1 MSYLRAIRQPR
12 LGWIVTADP
21 VIPPAAQLAITEH
34 RPGVRRLGRRL
45 QLERRHPAPPGRR
58 LPRRRPQ
65 LPMTGLACWRIRP
78 RVGRD
83 ILPGQACV
91 GEEIS

>member
-45 QLERRHPAPPGRR
+45 QLERRPQR
-58 LPRRRPQ
+58 LQADGYRVTAHQ
-65 LPMTGLACWRIRP
+65 FPMTGLACWRIRS

-83 ILPGQACV
+83 ILPGQTSV
-91 GEEIS
+91 GEEVS